1 VLGRARD
8 PDRGGGEGRPRPQ
21 GDPRLRRRTEH
32 QTIIGRIK
40 FTGSEN
46 LGTPGSVSQWQKGEF
61 EVVWPKAIATATL
74 QAPKAPW
81 G

>member
-1 VLGRARD
+1 MLHWSGAWPVPAVDDLHHLAIR
-8 PDRGGGEGRPRPQ
+8 
-21 GDPRLRRRTEH
+21 
-32 QTIIGRIK
+32 

-61 EVVWPKAIATATL
+61 EVVWPKAIATQPL
-74 QAPKAPW
+74 LAPKPPW